1 MNVSSRTSIG
11 SQYASAASTQK
22 VQHSHAPRGGG
33 KTQDTVELS
42 AEAKEKYEQSKG
54 NLSSDF
60 DPATEL
66 SAADQKELLSKMKE
80 DFSNTKVLDPGM
92 PASLQKAIATV
103 KDNLSAVDLETASA
117 QDISRL
123 LTKVHAA
130 LEASKPPSATD
141 GGKPVNGPPH
151 GGTPSGGHPPGGP
164 APNGGAQGKS
174 SVSSDDSKTIQSLL
188 DALTDQGDTNGDG
201 VVDERDE
208 QIASSKSATELKSKL
223 TEWLAGDKTTT
234 AGSYDSLVK
243 QLSSLNSSQDES
255 AS

>member
-1 MNVSSRTSIG
+1 M
-11 SQYASAASTQK
+11 
-22 VQHSHAPRGGG
+22 
-33 KTQDTVELS
+33 
-42 AEAKEKYEQSKG
+42 
-54 NLSSDF
+54 
-60 DPATEL
+60 
-66 SAADQKELLSKMKE
+66 
-80 DFSNTKVLDPGM
+80 
-92 PASLQKAIATV
+92 QKAIATV
-103 KDNLSAVDLETASA
+103 KDDLSAVDLETASA
-117 QDISRL
+117 QDISQL

-130 LEASKPPSATD
+130 LEASKPSSAAN
-141 GGKPVNGPPH
+141 GGKPVNGPTH

-164 APNGGAQGKS
+164 APSGGAQGKS

-208 QIASSKSATELKSKL
+208 QISSSKSATELKSKL

-234 AGSYDSLVK
+234 AGSYDALVK